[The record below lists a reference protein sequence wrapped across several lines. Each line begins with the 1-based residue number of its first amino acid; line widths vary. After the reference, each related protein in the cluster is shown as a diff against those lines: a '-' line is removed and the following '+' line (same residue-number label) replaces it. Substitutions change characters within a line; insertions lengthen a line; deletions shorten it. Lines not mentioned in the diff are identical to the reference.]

1 MLKIRDIE
9 APYTLQRWVGI
20 LSGTV
25 STVIAAVNAVG
36 VVVAGTPPGRVLFE
50 PAVFFILA
58 IAGLFYF
65 SAAADRKVL
74 RGIQVFAYVLAAI
87 FTAAGEEPGNL
98 TGFLFA
104 IFAVLLYNEYGPA
117 GSRLR
122 SSAVFTVFYLVLS
135 TVLAKR
141 VSFGVTVNV
150 FVFVSGVV
158 AMYGLVVYRQL
169 TIRRKHAETLEQRV
183 QERTQELQ
191 DKTDAL
197 GEALRQRDTLI
208 QEMHHRIGN
217 GLQLLASYVSL
228 QQSDTGNPADRTILR
243 ETETRIQ
250 SIAQVHATLHASHQL
265 ESLPIAEYATALAA
279 DLHAVYYSQ
288 LQITTDVQT
297 DTNASIDFVLP
308 LALIISELVTNAVK
322 HGRSADG
329 IAHVTLTIRSQDD
342 RLLVEVKDTGPGF
355 PEEGSAGTGS
365 QMTDALVDQNQGSV
379 TRRNENGAVVVVSFP
394 IESVSRPTGIT
405 EVGTE

>member
-9 APYTLQRWVGI
+9 APYTLQRWIGM
-20 LSGTV
+20 LSGSV
-25 STVIAAVNAVG
+25 STLIAAVNAVG
-36 VVVAGTPPGRVLFE
+36 IVSAGTPPGRVLFE
-50 PAVFFILA
+50 PAVYFILA
-58 IAGLFYF
+58 IAVLFF
-65 SAAADRKVL
+65 VSAAADSKAL
-74 RGIQVFAYVLAAI
+74 RGIQVSAYVLAAV

-104 IFAVLLYNEYGPA
+104 IFAILLYNEYGPA

-135 TVLAKR
+135 TLLAKR

-150 FVFVSGVV
+150 FVFVTGVV
-158 AMYGLVVYRQL
+158 TMYGLVVYRQL
-169 TIRRKHAETLEQRV
+169 MIRRKQTETLEQRV

-191 DKTDAL
+191 AKTDAL
-197 GEALRQRDTLI
+197 AQALKQRDTLI

-228 QQSDTGNPADRTILR
+228 QRSDMDDPAVSTVLR

-265 ESLPIAEYATALAA
+265 ESLPIAEYATALAT
-279 DLHAVYYSQ
+279 DLRSAYYSQ

-297 DTNASIDFVLP
+297 GIDARIDFVLP

-329 IAHVTLTIRSQDD
+329 VAHVTLTIRSQDD
-342 RLLVEVKDTGPGF
+342 RLLMEVRDTGSGF
-355 PEEGSAGTGS
+355 PEELTYRIGSE
-365 QMTDALVDQNQGSV
+365 MTDELVKQTGG
-379 TRRNENGAVVVVSFP
+379 TIRRTNEDGAVIVVSFP
-394 IESVSRPTGIT
+394 MESFSRPA
-405 EVGTE
+405 